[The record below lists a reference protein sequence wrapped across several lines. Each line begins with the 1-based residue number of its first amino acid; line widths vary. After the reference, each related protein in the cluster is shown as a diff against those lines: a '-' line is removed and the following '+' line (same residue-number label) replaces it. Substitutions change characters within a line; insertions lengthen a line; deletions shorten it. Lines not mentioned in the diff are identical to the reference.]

1 MKQRSGEVA
10 LKAISYRWR
19 STLVLGLVVA
29 GFRKVRPAADDV
41 RP

>member
-29 GFRKVRPAADDV
+29 GFRKVRPPGGEAKA
-41 RP
+41 